1 MSQALMVLLGMLVV
15 TLVLR
20 LPIGFG
26 MLISGVSYLIFK
38 RQDLGLVAEQVLKA
52 LGSAQ
57 PAARYPAG
65 RGARFVV
72 AARRLLPDR
81 VMDAAVRRLFT
92 P

>member
-1 MSQALMVLLGMLVV
+1 MALTYARVN
-15 TLVLR
+15 TPR
-20 LPIGFG
+20 LS
-26 MLISGVSYLIFK
+26 SGPEA
-38 RQDLGLVAEQVLKA
+38 VAEQVLKA